1 MSSLFIRAD
10 SIITIY
16 DQRNVTPVRN
26 AIRRETN
33 QPDLPTTSKDVGYPA
48 QVKYKNHLLIFQVC
62 LQVLARGTRKASHW
76 VGQGNSCDKPNSS
89 SLTHSVWSFNSED
102 RTKYIKLMIYLSI
115 QIDTVT
121 VSGGRNMIILTINVC
136 VQCSPMLIADQYIS
150 NEAVD
155 YDSRLH
161 KPL

>member
-1 MSSLFIRAD
+1 M
-10 SIITIY
+10 
-16 DQRNVTPVRN
+16 
-26 AIRRETN
+26 
-33 QPDLPTTSKDVGYPA
+33 
-48 QVKYKNHLLIFQVC
+48 
-62 LQVLARGTRKASHW
+62 
-76 VGQGNSCDKPNSS
+76 GQSNSCDKPNSYSS

-102 RTKYIKLMIYLSI
+102 RTKSIKLMIYLSI
-115 QIDTVT
+115 QIDT